1 MKKIKLGILSIVCCT
16 VCTYAQVNTIKIDL
30 QNNEMWWCGIINHGQ
45 LMPFSAA
52 TKYSNDLLGNNE
64 GNQVQPLLLSNK
76 GRYIWSEEPFKF
88 SIAAGAINVTGLGIV
103 DTGKAGTT
111 LKEVQQ
117 FVRKKYF
124 PADGKMPDTLLIAK
138 PQYNTWIELNY
149 NQNQEDV
156 LKYAH
161 AIIDN
166 GLAPGVLMI
175 DDTWQENYGVWDFYP
190 RKFPSP
196 KKMIDELH
204 SMGFKVMLW
213 VCPFVSADSKEY
225 RQLAAKGAL
234 LRDSKN
240 NGESLLVKWWN
251 GFSAELDFTNPAAVN
266 WFQGRLDFLQNTY
279 GIDGYKLDAGD
290 FEYYPPNCIAMKQ
303 ITANEHSRLF
313 ATIGLKYSLN
323 EYRACW
329 KMGGKPLV
337 QRLRDKGHNW
347 EDMKT
352 LVPDMLLLGL
362 VGYTYICPDMI
373 GGGEIGSFWGNKN
386 NLDQDLIVRSAQCHA
401 LMPMMQFSV
410 APWRVLDSVH
420 FAAIKKAIV
429 VRNKFMPVIMDL
441 AKAAAVTGE
450 PIVKYLD
457 YVFPNQDLA
466 RVNDQFL
473 LGDNI
478 MVTPMLEGSKTTRTV
493 RFPKLSKGK
502 WVGDDGKIYKGGT
515 TVEITVPLER
525 LPYFIINKN

>member
-1 MKKIKLGILSIVCCT
+1 VKKIKFSILYILCCT
-16 VCTYAQVNTIKIDL
+16 ASVYAQTNTIKIIV

-45 LMPFSAA
+45 LMPFSSEA
-52 TKYSNDLLGNNE
+52 KYSNDLLGNNE
-64 GNQVQPLLLSNK
+64 GNQVQPVLLSNK

-88 SIAAGAINVTGLGIV
+88 SITNGAINVTGLGIV
-103 DTGKAGTT
+103 DTGSAGTT

-117 FVRKKYF
+117 FVRKKHF
-124 PADGKMPDTLLIAK
+124 PADGKMPDTILIAK

-161 AIIDN
+161 TIIDN

-175 DDTWQENYGVWDFYP
+175 DDTWQENYGGWDFYP

-196 KKMIDELH
+196 KKMMDELH
-204 SMGFKVMLW
+204 GMGFKVMLW

-225 RQLAAKGAL
+225 RELAGKGAL
-234 LRDSKN
+234 LKDSKN

-251 GFSAELDFTNPAAVN
+251 GFSAELDFTNPAAVS
-266 WFQGRLDFLQNTY
+266 WFQGRLDYLQNTY
-279 GIDGYKLDAGD
+279 GVDGYKLDAGD
-290 FEYYPPNCIAMKQ
+290 FEYYPPNTISMKQ

-313 ATIGLKYSLN
+313 ATIGLKYPLN

-347 EDMKT
+347 EDMKK

-373 GGGEIGSFWGNKN
+373 GGGEIGSFWGNEN
-386 NLDQDLIVRSAQCHA
+386 NLDQDLVVRSAQCHA

-420 FAAIKKAIV
+420 FDAIKKAIA
-429 VRNKFMPVIMDL
+429 VRNKFMPVIMAL

-450 PIVKYLD
+450 PIVKYPD

-466 RVNDQFL
+466 RLNDQFYW
-473 LGDNI
+473 
-478 MVTPMLEGSKTTRTV
+478 ETT
-493 RFPKLSKGK
+493 
-502 WVGDDGKIYKGGT
+502 
-515 TVEITVPLER
+515 
-525 LPYFIINKN
+525 